1 MCLLISLVAT
11 YRWPLRQLDIKDA
24 FFHGVL
30 EEDVYMEQPLDFVA
44 QEESAKVCRLRKLL
58 YMLKQSPRAW
68 FGGFASVMQEF
79 GLLRSQKD
87 YFVFFR

>member
-44 QEESAKVCRLRKLL
+44 
-58 YMLKQSPRAW
+58 
-68 FGGFASVMQEF
+68 
-79 GLLRSQKD
+79 
-87 YFVFFR
+87 